1 MRLFGNRVTADVVG
15 EDGVVLEK
23 RDPKPSM
30 TVSPRAWTQT
40 CTRGEGR
47 VRMKAE
53 VLVMY
58 LQAKDQQTLKAA
70 GDPRTD
76 SPSQSQMGPTLPTLG
91 F

>member
-1 MRLFGNRVTADVVG
+1 
-15 EDGVVLEK
+15 
-23 RDPKPSM
+23 
-30 TVSPRAWTQT
+30 
-40 CTRGEGR
+40 
-47 VRMKAE
+47 MKAE

-76 SPSQSQMGPTLPTLG
+76 SPSQSQTGPTLPTLG